1 MKAILELTKE
11 REEGDIFYRYDI
23 DGTKVWFSQYPTN
36 GNIYSVAIRGN
47 EKLGDMI
54 TFRIQDDF
62 NFDVCYP
69 LGIDI
74 SIRYNLTLE
83 TIDRYIELMQYAKE
97 VATTIMGVFSEG
109 VHKDCYDKFHKTC
122 E

>member
-1 MKAILELTKE
+1 MQTILELTKQ

-23 DGTKVWFSQYPTN
+23 DGTKVWFSQYPQN
-36 GNIYSVAIRGN
+36 GNIYSVAIKGN

-54 TFRIQDDF
+54 TFRTQDDF

-69 LGIDI
+69 RGIDI

-83 TIDRYIELMQYAKE
+83 TIDEHIELIKYAKE
-97 VATTIMGVFSEG
+97 IATAIMNIFNNGI
-109 VHKDCYDKFHKTC
+109 HKECYDKFHV
-122 E
+122 EE